1 MKKNVMNYR
10 PKTKNWDYKNSWIK
24 QKILGFWIKRFFKY
38 CNKLAQIKQGNFN
51 HSDFIKMKSLFL
63 KNSCK
68 LKRHTIVWENIITKH
83 VSQKGTVCKIYTEFV
98 RFSSKTNNVS
108 QQIATPK
115 KINRLKITILKHAR
129 CYWSKLWLMK
139 ILTRDATR
147 RTKVKKYSPYPSVNV
162 NLECGPRTLI
172 PLPLNM

>member
-1 MKKNVMNYR
+1 
-10 PKTKNWDYKNSWIK
+10 
-24 QKILGFWIKRFFKY
+24 
-38 CNKLAQIKQGNFN
+38 
-51 HSDFIKMKSLFL
+51 MKSLFL

-68 LKRHTIVWENIITKH
+68 LKRHTTVWENIITKH
-83 VSQKGTVCKIYTEFV
+83 TSQKGIVCKIYTEFV

-115 KINRLKITILKHAR
+115 KINRLKITILKDAP
-129 CYWSKLWLMK
+129 CYWSKLGLMK
-139 ILTRDATR
+139 ILTRDVTR
-147 RTKVKKYSPYPSVNV
+147 RTKVKKYSPYPRVNV